1 MATATSRAR
10 PARRRAAG
18 RAGDDYGTTA
28 RPDWRDTDWREHLR
42 TAEIGGRPVNYVD
55 VGDAKEGTVVFI
67 HGLSGSWQNW
77 LENIP
82 RFALDRRVIAMDL
95 PGFGES
101 PMPAEDISISG
112 YARCVDE
119 LCEQLGLDTVAV
131 VGNSM
136 GGFAGAEMAIAFPQ
150 RVERLCLVS
159 AAGISIVNLRREPLL
174 AVGRILAAGG
184 TMTAAQQRSVLR
196 RPGLTHLTFAFVF
209 RHPTRLARDLLL
221 EQMQGT
227 GKPGFLPALDA
238 LTDYDFRD
246 RLPEIGCPTFI
257 VWGDQDLL
265 VPVEDADEFE
275 RLIPDARKIVFE
287 DTGHCPMLER
297 PEMFNGCLA
306 DFLAESGSAAE
317 QDESSAAA

>member
-1 MATATSRAR
+1 MATASSRAR

-18 RAGDDYGTTA
+18 RADDDYGTTA
-28 RPDWRDTDWREHLR
+28 TPDWRDTDWRAHLH

-55 VGDAKEGTVVFI
+55 VGEAKEGTVVFI

-82 RFALDRRVIAMDL
+82 RFALDRRVIALDL
-95 PGFGES
+95 PGFGAS

-112 YARCVDE
+112 YGRCVDE
-119 LCEQLGLDTVAV
+119 LCDRLGLDSVAV

-136 GGFAGAEMAIAFPQ
+136 GGFVGAEVAIAFPQ

-238 LTDYDFRD
+238 LTTYDFRD
-246 RLPEIGCPTFI
+246 RLPEIGCPAFI
-257 VWGDQDLL
+257 VWGDHDML
-265 VPVEDADEFE
+265 VPVKDADEFE

-297 PEMFNGCLA
+297 PETFNARLA

-317 QDESSAAA
+317 QDESSAVA

>member
-1 MATATSRAR
+1 MATASSRAR

-18 RAGDDYGTTA
+18 RAGDDYGTAAT
-28 RPDWRDTDWREHLR
+28 PDWRNTDWRAHLH
-42 TAEIGGRPVNYVD
+42 TTQIDGRSVNYVD
-55 VGDAKEGTVVFI
+55 IGEATEGTVVFI
-67 HGLSGSWQNW
+67 HGLGGSWQNW

-82 RFALDRRVIAMDL
+82 RFALDRRVIVPDL

-101 PMPAEDISISG
+101 EMPVEDISISG
-112 YARCVDE
+112 YGRCVDQ
-119 LCEQLGLDTVAV
+119 LCEQLGLDSVAV
-131 VGNSM
+131 VGNSL
-136 GGFAGAEMAIAFPQ
+136 GGFVGAETAIAFPQ

-209 RHPTRLARDLLL
+209 RHPTRMARDLLL

-238 LTDYDFRD
+238 LTNYDFRD

-257 VWGDQDLL
+257 VWGDQDML
-265 VPVEDADEFE
+265 VPVKDADEFE
-275 RLIPDARKIVFE
+275 RLIPDARKIVLE
-287 DTGHCPMLER
+287 DTGHCAMLER
-297 PEMFNGCLA
+297 PETFNAQLA

-317 QDESSAAA
+317 QDESTAAA

>member
-1 MATATSRAR
+1 MATASSRAR

-18 RAGDDYGTTA
+18 RAGDDYGDTA
-28 RPDWRDTDWREHLR
+28 TPDWRDTDWRAHLH
-42 TAEIGGRPVNYVD
+42 TTQIDGRSVNYVD
-55 VGDAKEGTVVFI
+55 IGVAKEGTVVFI
-67 HGLSGSWQNW
+67 HGLGGSWQNW

-82 RFALDRRVIAMDL
+82 RFALDRRVIAPDL

-101 PMPAEDISISG
+101 EMPAEDISISG
-112 YARCVDE
+112 YGRCVDQ
-119 LCEQLGLDTVAV
+119 LCEQLGLDSVAV
-131 VGNSM
+131 VGNSL
-136 GGFAGAEMAIAFPQ
+136 GGFVGAETAIAFPR

-184 TMTAAQQRSVLR
+184 TMTAAQERSVLR

-209 RHPTRLARDLLL
+209 RHPTRMARDLLL

-238 LTDYDFRD
+238 LTTYDFRD

-257 VWGDQDLL
+257 VWGDQDML
-265 VPVEDADEFE
+265 VPVKDADEFE

-287 DTGHCPMLER
+287 DTGHCAMLER
-297 PEMFNGCLA
+297 PETFNAQLA

-317 QDESSAAA
+317 QNESTAAA